1 MFNISIFDLYKYGIS
16 KDREEFNRI
25 SNEIGLQN
33 DIEKKESL
41 AKSLINFALNNSTG
55 YYCSKVVED
64 VFLEIAKK
72 HTIENLNESFEKD
85 SFLHVMSESYKTGGH
100 TRVVE
105 RWIEL
110 SPDTQHHSLVFTWNE
125 DQEIPP
131 RLINAVK
138 NKSGQVINLKNNLS
152 DLEKGLQLRELAS
165 HYEYVILHIHMNDII
180 PIIAFGNE
188 QFQRPV
194 IFFNHAD
201 HLFWVGGSIAD
212 IVADLRQ
219 FGQEITHRK
228 RGIKKSQ
235 ILSIPMDSKKIEQ
248 IDQKIARQKLGL
260 PLDKKIILTVGSA
273 YKYRPMGTID
283 LLDTIIPILKQDKSI
298 LFIGIGPTYKD
309 LPRWA
314 TINQETEGRVIAL
327 GEVAHHKLHDYF
339 FAADLVLDSLPL
351 SGFTALIDAI
361 NCNKPVLTRPT
372 SVGLMDYMK
381 KSIAYCE
388 NQDVQIFKI
397 FELLANKEKREE
409 NVKNVQACLCAESSP
424 ENWLIALQNLI
435 ATTPKK
441 HSLSH
446 DKIIIDENEELMDL
460 DYYHFSSKYLRKR
473 KKYIYIIKIIFIR
486 IFHLKFYKKKTNLR

>member
-33 DIEKKESL
+33 DIGKKESL

-125 DQEIPP
+125 DQEVPP

-138 NKSGQVINLKNNLS
+138 NKSGQAINLKNNLS

-435 ATTPKK
+435 AVTPKK

-446 DKIIIDENEELMDL
+446 DKIIIDENEELIDL
-460 DYYHFSSKYLRKR
+460 DYYHFSSKYLRER
-473 KKYIYIIKIIFIR
+473 RKYINIIKIILIR
-486 IFHLKFYKKKTNLR
+486 IFRLKFYKKKTN